1 MSIFEIFCSTVYD
14 REAMSKTL
22 GVDIFIRKMSLIL
35 KICVSF
41 AALLCWREKP
51 VCVALCFV
59 FPRILSS
66 KTDFFSNYD
75 MT

>member
-51 VCVALCFV
+51 VCVLHFV
-59 FPRILSS
+59 LFFPEFCQVKQI
-66 KTDFFSNYD
+66 FFQI
-75 MT
+75 MI